1 MVKNQKTIT
10 FNKGDIEYKMS
21 KELALSYLG
30 NRKGDDKKKDAQE
43 YLCEIVNTQFG
54 VKGNCIRVLTT
65 L

>member
-10 FNKGDIEYKMS
+10 SNKGDIEYKMS

-30 NRKGDDKKKDAQE
+30 SRKGDDKKRDAQE

-54 VKGNCIRVLTT
+54 VKGNCVRVLTT

>member
-1 MVKNQKTIT
+1 MAKNQKTIT
-10 FNKGDIEYKMS
+10 INKGDIEYKMS
-21 KELALSYLG
+21 KELALSYLN
-30 NRKGDDKKKDAQE
+30 NRKGDEKKKDPQE

>member
-1 MVKNQKTIT
+1 MAKNNKIIT
-10 FNKGDIEYKMS
+10 TNKGDIEYKMS

-43 YLCEIVNTQFG
+43 YLCEVVNTQFG